1 MAMEINSHEA
11 LKSLQ
16 KDGYY
21 VVRNYWD
28 PLQCEIA
35 VKEIK
40 SLPKFLFEKGQG
52 GDIRYQH
59 SNKNLPSA
67 HYFLKD
73 PLIQEIANIYS
84 SCNKPN
90 RVVAGVVE
98 YKEGQEIDSGAG
110 WHVDSEKDFQFK
122 SFMYLT
128 DVDTNTGPFMIV
140 KKSKEYV
147 KDVPKFSNLRIEEN
161 DVNLYCSFEDI
172 VEVHGQ
178 AGTLILAD
186 STYIH
191 RGKKINSGSRY
202 TYTTY
207 FYEQ

>member
-1 MAMEINSHEA
+1 MDVGIDLEKA
-11 LKSLQ
+11 LRNLRS
-16 KDGYY
+16 DGFHIISG
-21 VVRNYWD
+21 YWT
-28 PLQCEIA
+28 PLQCKVALQEIQ
-35 VKEIK
+35 
-40 SLPKFLFEKGQG
+40 SLPEFVFERGQG
-52 GDIRYQH
+52 GDIRCQH
-59 SNKNLPSA
+59 SNRYIASA
-67 HYFLKD
+67 QNFLND
-73 PLIQEIANIYS
+73 QFIQSVADQYS
-84 SCNKPN
+84 ICSRAN
-90 RVVAGVVE
+90 RVVAGIV
-98 YKEGQEIDSGAG
+98 KHQDGKKIDSGCG

-140 KKSKEYV
+140 KKSKEYA
-147 KDVPKFSNLRIEEN
+147 KDVPKFSNLRIEES

-207 FYEQ
+207 FYE